1 MLLKLNSYFRGAYV
15 GCKSATVKDTHVYI
29 PLRMWNPVLHLVI
42 ASCGIDT
49 LYISVWVFFI
59 CRLLLL
65 PLLLLLPEPAL
76 GMCEVCGRTGPP
88 ILRGPPNFGWNF
100 FIHCIMYYNRQ
111 MLSLWRP
118 RHPQPK
124 HKLHN
129 WKITTLAE
137 PVLVVT
143 QTLAY
148 LRKTLAHGVCHLSM
162 FTWRHIDTP
171 HPREVEWYEPLI
183 NF

>member
-1 MLLKLNSYFRGAYV
+1 
-15 GCKSATVKDTHVYI
+15 
-29 PLRMWNPVLHLVI
+29 
-42 ASCGIDT
+42 
-49 LYISVWVFFI
+49 
-59 CRLLLL
+59 
-65 PLLLLLPEPAL
+65 
-76 GMCEVCGRTGPP
+76 MCEVCGRTGPP

-171 HPREVEWYEPLI
+171 HPREVEPLTVI
-183 NF
+183 IHHRDSQKAHPCVNPRLLSYQLLNLAGALQV

>member
-65 PLLLLLPEPAL
+65 PLLLLLLLLLKCQDYSAAITQL
-76 GMCEVCGRTGPP
+76 WGHFTKSMSKTVAQLNSDVCWWSEWSVP
-88 ILRGPPNFGWNF
+88 
-100 FIHCIMYYNRQ
+100 
-111 MLSLWRP
+111 S
-118 RHPQPK
+118 
-124 HKLHN
+124 
-129 WKITTLAE
+129 
-137 PVLVVT
+137 
-143 QTLAY
+143 QTLCIGCIVWY
-148 LRKTLAHGVCHLSM
+148 EIKQVPSWHLSNKLCQATHRIAPAHTT
-162 FTWRHIDTP
+162 FTACIHTM
-171 HPREVEWYEPLI
+171 
-183 NF
+183 